1 MDQRIAANSRAAIF
15 AGIRSL
21 GTEEVSRLLG
31 CAESTVSEL
40 SSEAK
45 YKLNF
50 HNFGDLLARMNLK
63 IVPASNR
70 CMNPEKLEAILKL
83 AEIGMAKIKASDL
96 QELE

>member
-21 GTEEVSRLLG
+21 GSKEVARLLD
-31 CAESTVSEL
+31 CSESTVSEL
-40 SSEAK
+40 MSEAK

-50 HNFGDLLARMNLK
+50 TNFPELLARMNCK
-63 IVPASNR
+63 IVPSGNR
-70 CMNPEKLEAILKL
+70 CLNPEKLDAILKL
-83 AEIGMAKIKASDL
+83 AEIGFTKIKASDL